1 MTPTDTTLVAAG
13 LAGPVAPSAT
23 ATHLPTIAIV
33 GRPNVGKSTLFNRL
47 AGNKKAL
54 VHDRPGVTRDRNYI
68 ETEWGDR
75 PYVLIDTGGYDPS
88 PEDPLFSSMR
98 TQSDTAMA
106 EADVILLLV
115 DRQAGIT
122 PADVESA
129 NRIRS
134 AQKPVIVVVNK
145 CDTPTHE
152 DEAHEFWALGFN
164 ELVPISAEHARGI
177 LELMDT
183 VFAVLPDIEYGKP
196 VEIEGEI
203 RVAVLGRPNIGKS
216 TLLNR
221 LLGQDRHVVHDMPG
235 TTMDAT
241 DTLLDYEGARF
252 RLVDTAGI
260 RRRGRISDRLE
271 TIAVS
276 AAIRTIERCHVLML
290 VIDGAEGVTD
300 QDAALAELITER
312 GRAVVLLVN
321 KWDLVREMED
331 RDIKVLEDEIER
343 KLPHLSWAPVLYI
356 SALSGKGCQKVLS
369 VVRSAYDSFNQRI
382 TTAKLND
389 FLREVVAAYQ
399 PPQLHNH
406 PVRLQYMTQVR
417 VRPPTFTIFCNNPDG
432 VQDGYQR
439 YLQNKLREQFGFL
452 GTPLRIQTRRR
463 RKIGEERSEDGPAPK
478 PLWHDDMA
486 LEIVLDEMDDEVLGE
501 DEIGEDES
509 DEDESDDGGEID
521 DGDEDTGDDET
532 GDAPTTDGASAPPA
546 EDDGDSETW
555 TEEPDE
561 DEAAEADEPDEQ
573 EKTDP

>member
-1 MTPTDTTLVAAG
+1 MSPSIPPSETAP
-13 LAGPVAPSAT
+13 PSAPRRVNR
-23 ATHLPTIAIV
+23 LPTIAIV

-54 VHDRPGVTRDRNYI
+54 VHDRPGVTRDRNYV
-68 ETEWGDR
+68 ETEWPQSGDGR
-75 PYVLIDTGGYDPS
+75 EFLLIDTGGYDPS
-88 PEDPLFSSMR
+88 PEDPLYASMR
-98 TQSDTAMA
+98 AQSDTAMA
-106 EADVILLLV
+106 EADVILLVV

-145 CDTPTHE
+145 CDVASHE
-152 DEAHEFWALGFN
+152 DESHEFWSLGFDQ
-164 ELVPISAEHARGI
+164 LVAISAEHARGMI
-177 LELMDT
+177 ELMEAA
-183 VFAVLPDIEYGKP
+183 FSSLPDVEYGGP

-241 DTLLDYEGARF
+241 DTLLDYEGQRY

-260 RRRGRISDRLE
+260 RRRGRISDRVE

-300 QDAALAELITER
+300 QDAALADLITER

-321 KWDLVREMED
+321 KWDLVREIED
-331 RDIKVLEDEIER
+331 RNIKVLEDEIDR
-343 KLPHLSWAPVLYI
+343 KLPHLTWAPVLYI
-356 SALSGKGCQKVLS
+356 SALSGKGCGKVLT
-369 VVRSAYDSFNQRI
+369 VVKSAYDSFNQRI
-382 TTAKLND
+382 ATARLNE

-406 PVRLQYMTQVR
+406 PVRLQYITQVR
-417 VRPPTFTIFCNNPDG
+417 VRPPTFTVFCNNPDG

-452 GTPLRIQTRRR
+452 GTPLRIQPRRR
-463 RKIGEERSEDGPAPK
+463 RKLGEERSDDAPVRQ

-486 LEIVLDEMDDEVLGE
+486 LEIALDDMEELPVPE
-501 DEIGEDES
+501 
-509 DEDESDDGGEID
+509 GGD
-521 DGDEDTGDDET
+521 VGDEE
-532 GDAPTTDGASAPPA
+532 
-546 EDDGDSETW
+546 DGDSETW
-555 TEEPDE
+555 TDDE
-561 DEAAEADEPDEQ
+561 DLGDEDGADEDVGGDEDGGDDEGEEGDEADPDDGGGG
-573 EKTDP
+573 DPDASPD